1 MARKSLSYA
10 VLAVLSLAVTVYSL
24 LGIAMAFDLQLA
36 VAFYLYLAEL
46 VAGIIGTVAFSRAA
60 WRHRRAR

>member
-1 MARKSLSYA
+1 MTRQSLSYA
-10 VLAVLSLAVTVYSL
+10 VLAALSLAVTVYSL

-36 VAFYLYLAEL
+36 VAFYIYLAGL
-46 VAGIIGTVAFSRAA
+46 VAGIIGPVAFSSVA